1 MSTQAEPLRSTQA
14 ESLKSTLVSAG
25 NEIKDASVDISKEF
39 KTFISDIEVL
49 LKETASLSGDDLA
62 KAKSRIS
69 DRIDLAKKTLGE
81 ANRSIIQQARQT
93 AEYTN
98 QYVHEQPWT
107 VLGAS
112 VAISFIFG
120 LLVARRG

>member
-1 MSTQAEPLRSTQA
+1 MSTQAET
-14 ESLKSTLVSAG
+14 LKSTLITAG

-49 LKETASLSGDDLA
+49 LKETASLSGEDLD
-62 KAKSRIS
+62 KAKVRIS
-69 DRIDLAKKTLGE
+69 ERIDLAKRTLGD
-81 ANRSIIQQARQT
+81 ANRSLIQQARQT

-98 QYVHEQPWT
+98 QYVHDQPWT
-107 VLGAS
+107 VLGAG
-112 VAISFIFG
+112 VALSFLFG

>member
-1 MSTQAEPLRSTQA
+1 MSTQAET
-14 ESLKSTLVSAG
+14 LKSTLITAG
-25 NEIKDASVDISKEF
+25 NEIKDATIDISKEF

-49 LKETASLSGDDLA
+49 IKESASLSGEDLE

-69 DRIDLAKKTLGE
+69 DRIQLAKTTLGE
-81 ANRSIIQQARQT
+81 ANRSLLQQARQT

-107 VLGAS
+107 ALGAG
-112 VAISFIFG
+112 VALSFIFG